1 MASKPFTNW
10 TTMGCGA
17 SKAIEP
23 TTANRNNLKNQ
34 QVGKSAN
41 PKVKKSAPEEKQQQ
55 LQPPSIVV
63 REATKMV
70 MIINGKAPKER
81 KDRTIEEEGSV
92 PQTRSPNAA
101 PPKID
106 PRTNKIIQQAPVGI
120 FDLLRTS
127 EGTRTTGY
135 STGRNK

>member
-1 MASKPFTNW
+1 
-10 TTMGCGA
+10 MGCGA

-34 QVGKSAN
+34 QVGKPAN
-41 PKVKKSAPEEKQQQ
+41 PKVKKSVPEEKQQQ

-70 MIINGKAPKER
+70 LSIDSKAPKER
-81 KDRTIEEEGSV
+81 KGRAIEEEESA
-92 PQTRSPNAA
+92 PTQTRAQNSA

-106 PRTNKIIQQAPVGI
+106 PRTNKIIQQAPIGNI
-120 FDLLRTS
+120 D
-127 EGTRTTGY
+127 
-135 STGRNK
+135 